1 MTLLGIFLSFSII
14 FSKLSN
20 FRQPYY
26 LESVK
31 SIDDSNH
38 SPSEE
43 YLVDFYDSKIYLQHL
58 TPKQLHDKRVLY
70 CHEKHRHGP
79 RFDNGMNYHYRRWK
93 FKGESKYRR
102 EKSKSDLEAV

>member
-1 MTLLGIFLSFSII
+1 MIFLYIFNLFLII
-14 FSKLSN
+14 YGKFSN
-20 FRQPYY
+20 FREPYY

-43 YLVDFYDSKIYLQHL
+43 YLVDFYDSKVYLQHL
-58 TPKQLHDKRVLY
+58 TSKQLHDKRVLY

-79 RFDNGMNYHYRRWK
+79 RWDNGMNYHHRRWK
-93 FKGESKYRR
+93 FIGESKY
-102 EKSKSDLEAV
+102 KKKKQKSDLEAI